1 MDADP
6 PVHASR
12 VATGVG
18 KTRIAARLIAETV
31 RARTAAGR
39 CLRPFLY
46 AVPTHRLGEDVAD
59 LFRQHGISAR
69 VFRGRAAE
77 IPSRPGQT
85 MCDDLEAVRVA
96 LDLGAPVSP
105 TCCKGKRPD
114 GVTVTCRFY
123 ATCSYQQQFEEEPD
137 VWVIAHQLLFS
148 PQAALG
154 EVEGVF
160 IDEAFWQAGLWVAS
174 RALTLD
180 EIEAPIPL
188 SRERLDEV
196 VADLEH
202 LRGRLA
208 RALRRQPASG
218 GVERRHLIAEGLSPD
233 DCTAA
238 VALEWKLKVAP
249 QLWPGMPA
257 SDRRAAA
264 QAARG
269 IKHIQSFVNA
279 WSAAR
284 DLLCREDASAVSGRL
299 VLDEIQGEHGVSRVV
314 RTRGVKAIATQ
325 WAAPTF
331 IMDATLPDP
340 AILRAF
346 YPEVEAIADI
356 DAVMPHVTVRQVLGA
371 PVSASKLIRPRH
383 GEASRNLQA
392 IRRAILHRHLQL
404 GRKPTLVIAQKSVA
418 AWLRA
423 GRMPACLSV
432 EHFNNV
438 AGLARCKDVRL
449 LICVGRT
456 MPSVLEVEAFSGALT
471 GIEAQKTPEPA
482 RPPRWY
488 ARVLRGLRLKGGR
501 GIGVESDQHPDPTA
515 EACRWQI
522 CEGELVQ
529 ALGRARGATARPRP
543 RSTSTS
549 CPTSSCRSASTG
561 WWSGTRFRPARRSR

>member
-180 EIEAPIPL
+180 KSKL
-188 SRERLDEV
+188 RSRYLGSAWTRSW
-196 VADLEH
+196 
-202 LRGRLA
+202 
-208 RALRRQPASG
+208 PTS
-218 GVERRHLIAEGLSPD
+218 S
-233 DCTAA
+233 TFAA
-238 VALEWKLKVAP
+238 G
-249 QLWPGMPA
+249 WPGRCADSP
-257 SDRRAAA
+257 RAAA
-264 QAARG
+264 
-269 IKHIQSFVNA
+269 SNA
-279 WSAAR
+279 
-284 DLLCREDASAVSGRL
+284 G
-299 VLDEIQGEHGVSRVV
+299 
-314 RTRGVKAIATQ
+314 
-325 WAAPTF
+325 
-331 IMDATLPDP
+331 
-340 AILRAF
+340 
-346 YPEVEAIADI
+346 
-356 DAVMPHVTVRQVLGA
+356 
-371 PVSASKLIRPRH
+371 
-383 GEASRNLQA
+383 
-392 IRRAILHRHLQL
+392 
-404 GRKPTLVIAQKSVA
+404 
-418 AWLRA
+418 
-423 GRMPACLSV
+423 
-432 EHFNNV
+432 
-438 AGLARCKDVRL
+438 
-449 LICVGRT
+449 
-456 MPSVLEVEAFSGALT
+456 
-471 GIEAQKTPEPA
+471 
-482 RPPRWY
+482 
-488 ARVLRGLRLKGGR
+488 
-501 GIGVESDQHPDPTA
+501 
-515 EACRWQI
+515 
-522 CEGELVQ
+522 
-529 ALGRARGATARPRP
+529 
-543 RSTSTS
+543 
-549 CPTSSCRSASTG
+549 TSSPRG
-561 WWSGTRFRPARRSR
+561 